1 MIEKTVRIGDQD
13 VKFRSSASVPRLYRI
28 KFGRDIFRDLNKLEQ
43 SFQEKSGENGSR
55 MEVDDL
61 EIFENVAYIM
71 AYHADPTIPGTIDEL
86 VANRFDSVSIMFSEG
101 VTFDAGEGR
110 YEVTAFS
117 IAFPCD
123 EEQDK
128 FDIPAEGKVLAKLFY
143 QVSPDL
149 PVS

>member
-71 AYHADPTIPGTIDEL
+71 AYHADPTIPGTIDEWL
-86 VANRFDSVSIMFSEG
+86 DQFEMFSI
-101 VTFDAGEGR
+101 
-110 YEVTAFS
+110 YEILPEILELWGKNLKTDV
-117 IAFPCD
+117 
-123 EEQDK
+123 
-128 FDIPAEGKVLAKLFY
+128 PANKKNARPRTVK
-143 QVSPDL
+143 
-149 PVS
+149 

>member
-1 MIEKTVRIGDQD
+1 MIYTEEINCRK
-13 VKFRSSASVPRLYRI
+13 
-28 KFGRDIFRDLNKLEQ
+28 LNIIVQNDFDWLQ
-43 SFQEKSGENGSR
+43 MF
-55 MEVDDL
+55 DDL
-61 EIFENVAYIM
+61 KQRNEMPIVLNEDNMDFFYPNWRTEF
-71 AYHADPTIPGTIDEL
+71 DPGNIPDTLDEL
-86 VANRFDSVSIMFSEG
+86 VANRFDYISIVFSEG
-101 VTFDAGEGR
+101 VTFDVGEGR

-123 EEQDK
+123 EEQHK